1 MYMLKSRTLPVHAMS
16 NVHIQS
22 LVSLRESKIMQLKF
36 KLYMSPISPKIE
48 IFHTLKQISVL
59 DKYFKG

>member
-1 MYMLKSRTLPVHAMS
+1 MYMLKSRTLPKHAMS

-36 KLYMSPISPKIE
+36 KLYIVSIFVFINLSCISQ
-48 IFHTLKQISVL
+48 TLI
-59 DKYFKG
+59 DKM